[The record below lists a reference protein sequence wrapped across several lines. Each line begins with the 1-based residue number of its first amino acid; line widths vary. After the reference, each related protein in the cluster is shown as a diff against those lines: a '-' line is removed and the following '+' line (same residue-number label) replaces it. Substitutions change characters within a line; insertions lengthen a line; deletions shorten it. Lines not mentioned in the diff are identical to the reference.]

1 VTRAMKR
8 LKPRERAL
16 LWLAYV
22 QGWSHAEIAQSLGLR
37 TASLKA
43 LLWRARRRLLAVLNE
58 RKAEASACAEPAADK
73 DPR

>member
-1 VTRAMKR
+1 MGQ

-16 LWLAYV
+16 LLLAYV

-43 LLWRARRRLLAVLNE
+43 LLWRARRSLMRALKGPGRTGGE
-58 RKAEASACAEPAADK
+58 R
-73 DPR
+73 